1 MAHHQDTEQVIHRL
15 SRIIGHL
22 EAIRRMVEQGQDC
35 SKVLIQLA
43 AVKAAVNSA
52 GKVVLKDHI
61 NHCIVEAVETGD
73 QKALEEL
80 SAAIDQFVK

>member
-1 MAHHQDTEQVIHRL
+1 MAHHHDTEQVVHRL

-52 GKVVLKDHI
+52 GKVILKDHI

-73 QKALEEL
+73 QKALEDL
-80 SAAIDQFVK
+80 SSAINQFIK

>member
-52 GKVVLKDHI
+52 GKIVLKDHI

-80 SAAIDQFVK
+80 SAAIDQFIK